1 MAKNKIKVVLINVI
15 KDLECPPLTL
25 AYLGTYIRKYNN
37 VEVKIIDINFDNIF
51 KEVNDFKPDLIGLS
65 AHTITFNSA
74 KKIAGELKKQTNAKI
89 IIGGVH
95 ISTHPASFGKE
106 FDIGI
111 LGEGEK
117 ILSKIIDLIE
127 KNNLKTEN
135 LRKIKGIIF
144 WNNGK
149 TEITAEKE
157 LEENI
162 DDIPAPDRTMLN
174 KNYFKQKISYNKL
187 KGEKV
192 IEAGMMTSRG
202 CPYNCSFCSAAAFWR
217 KIRFH
222 SPEYVAKEIKD
233 LIDNF
238 NVNYIVV
245 YDDFFAISVDRLR
258 KIREEMEKNKT
269 LGKVKFS
276 CSARVNVITDKLC
289 EEMKKLGIITVNFGF
304 ESGSDKIIK
313 MLKGESVTVKQNI
326 DAAKMCIKYGFDV
339 TGSFIVGSPEE
350 KIEDTKKTLEVI
362 KKMRKIGVSEIWCGI
377 AVPYPKTKLWDYAVK
392 NNLLKDF
399 KWDVADPSY
408 VHSTVFLDKDVNK
421 KEFLKI
427 FRQIKDECQGINPQ
441 HQSGIIKKIKERVY
455 YNKFLYDF
463 SSKMMGMM
471 PSRVKK
477 VIFYLTNIRGNLLTK

>member
-1 MAKNKIKVVLINVI
+1 MAKNKVKLALINVI

-25 AYLGTYIRKYNN
+25 AYLGTYVRKYND
-37 VEVKIIDINFDNIF
+37 VEVKIIDINFDNIL
-51 KEVNDFKPDLIGLS
+51 KEISRFKPDIIGLS

-74 KKIAGELKKQTNAKI
+74 KKIAQELRKQTEAKI

-95 ISTHPASFGKE
+95 ISTNPASFGKE

-117 ILSKIIDLIE
+117 TLSKIISLFEANKFDA
-127 KNNLKTEN
+127 EN
-135 LRKIKGIIF
+135 LRRIKGIIF

-149 TEITAEKE
+149 TETTAEKE
-157 LEENI
+157 LEENL
-162 DDIPAPDRTMLN
+162 DEIPAPDRTMLN
-174 KNYFKQKISYNKL
+174 KAYFMPKISYNKL
-187 KGEKV
+187 KGVKV

-222 SPEYVAKEIKD
+222 SPEYVAKEIKG

-245 YDDFFAISVDRLR
+245 YDDFFAISVDRLK
-258 KIREEMEKNKT
+258 KIRKEMEKNKT
-269 LGKVKFS
+269 IGKVKFS
-276 CSARVNVITDKLC
+276 CSARVNVINDKLC

-313 MLKGESVTVKQNI
+313 LLKGESVSVKQNI
-326 DAAKMCIKYGFDV
+326 DAAKMCIKYGLDV
-339 TGSFIVGSPEE
+339 TGSFIVGSPGE

-362 KKMRKIGVSEIWCGI
+362 KEMRKIGVSEIWCGI

-392 NNLLKDF
+392 KNLLKDF
-399 KWDVADPSY
+399 KWDEADPSY
-408 VHSTVFLDKDVNK
+408 IHSMIFLDKDVNK

-427 FRQIKDECQGINPQ
+427 FKQIKDECQGINPQ
-441 HQSGIIKKIKERVY
+441 HQSGIIKNIKERVY
-455 YNKFLYDF
+455 YNKFLYDI
-463 SSKMMGMM
+463 SSKMLGMM
-471 PSRVKK
+471 PSGIKK
-477 VIFYLTNIRGNLLTK
+477 VIFYLTNIRGNLSTK